1 MVKPSSI
8 SWFQT
13 PDKGAKDPL
22 ENDPVVLQ
30 NNRRNY
36 YPLESLEKS
45 DKEVGANSE
54 ELPVTMDIQDTD
66 QANSTSKAAEELNLV
81 NPEKLAYIL
90 IGVCC
95 GLSILCLIVVAISI
109 GYNKSET
116 QYRFSSG
123 AGGVK
128 VSKSIKLIKASNSD
142 MKSNSSSNCSTSSS
156 GSTSEAE
163 EVDTE
168 GQHSP
173 QVIVIIYTKIII
185 PLTV

>member
-1 MVKPSSI
+1 MIKPSSV
-8 SWFQT
+8 SWYQT
-13 PDKGAKDPL
+13 SSKGDN
-22 ENDPVVLQ
+22 EVVEYSSVEEQ

-36 YPLESLEKS
+36 YPLNNQSELENNIDTQSTDEKNKSL
-45 DKEVGANSE
+45 
-54 ELPVTMDIQDTD
+54 ELPVTMDIQEQNSADT
-66 QANSTSKAAEELNLV
+66 TSKTPEELSLV

-95 GLSILCLIVVAISI
+95 GLSILCLIIVAISI

-123 AGGVK
+123 GGGGVK
-128 VSKSIKLIKASNSD
+128 VSKSIKLIKASSSD
-142 MKSNSSSNCSTSSS
+142 MKSNSSTSSGSS

-168 GQHSP
+168 GQHSL
-173 QVIVIIYTKIII
+173 QVV
-185 PLTV
+185 PV